1 MNTAGEKPAEG
12 AQADLARELHE
23 RVKELNCLFGFSD
36 IVEQSGGSLD
46 RVLEETVELLP
57 PSWEHSDIACARILL
72 AGREVCTPNY
82 RESPWK
88 QQAAISV
95 RGQKAGTLELSY
107 LEERPPRD
115 EGPFTREERRL
126 LNAVAERLGHVVE
139 RLSAEER
146 LRERED
152 ELRER
157 MTHLTR
163 VSTMGEMASSIA
175 HEVNQPLTAIATYA
189 QAGHRLME
197 GGLAGEDEI
206 LQVLGRIA
214 DEAIRAGSIIH
225 RLRAL
230 VGKREETLVES
241 DLGALLEEILP
252 LASADARLH
261 DIDLHLDIQP
271 ELPRVLA
278 DGIQIQQVILNLIRN
293 GIDAMEHTPSP
304 HRAITVRLARRD
316 EEGVELSVSDRGAG
330 LPKVDDETLFE
341 PFFTTKEEGM
351 GMGLSISRSIITMH
365 GGRLGASSNP
375 KGGTTFSFTL
385 PTAGESEDE

>member
-36 IVEQSGGSLD
+36 IVERSGGSLD

-88 QQAAISV
+88 QRAAISV

-197 GGLAGEDEI
+197 GGMTDEAEI
-206 LQVLGRIA
+206 LHILGRIA

-230 VGKREETLVES
+230 VGKREEKLVEC
-241 DLGALLEEILP
+241 DLGSLLEEILP

-271 ELPRVLA
+271 ELPTVLA

-293 GIDAMEHTPSP
+293 GIDAMEHTPAP
-304 HRAITVRLARRD
+304 HRAITVRLAGRD
-316 EEGVELSVSDRGAG
+316 EERVELSVSDRGTG
-330 LPKVDDETLFE
+330 LPNVDDETLFE

-365 GGRLGASSNP
+365 GGRLGAYSNP